1 MERTIRK
8 GECMRSQAEVEHT
21 LKEMK
26 LEEEK
31 EEYVN
36 GEPEMYYNK
45 GWIEALEYVLGPKLY
60 VTSDLQVKVK

>member
-1 MERTIRK
+1 
-8 GECMRSQAEVEHT
+8 MRSQAEVEHT

-45 GWIEALEYVLGPKLY
+45 GWIEALRLVLGDNTQISNKPLEEE
-60 VTSDLQVKVK
+60 DA

>member
-1 MERTIRK
+1 MERVIRE

-45 GWIEALEYVLGPKLY
+45 GWVEAL
-60 VTSDLQVKVK
+60 

>member
-1 MERTIRK
+1 
-8 GECMRSQAEVEHT
+8 MRSQAELEHT

-31 EEYVN
+31 VAVRSNAAEEYVN

>member
-1 MERTIRK
+1 
-8 GECMRSQAEVEHT
+8 MRSQLEVEHT

-45 GWIEALEYVLGPKLY
+45 GWIEALEYVLGQKLY